1 MKFRGKSWRL
11 LIFFTRTGTH
21 INTYK
26 VLPPIS
32 SWFLIHSRLCGRYSP
47 AWHSRQ
53 SGAPNE
59 THPGL
64 KPPMATFQD
73 QQNLATKINIKICGW
88 IKQLPIFFNDHFNI
102 FCWECVTISPI
113 PSVRLREIHVW
124 CCKSVCLCSYMQTQ
138 CKYTYLRCILWVV
151 SSRIRDSE
159 FMAEIIFLGDPL
171 DEETSNT
178 MDDPSWM
185 TWKMPGK
192 YQDTWRGL
200 SNYPEAGG
208 YNCEYKGACTV
219 IRGLLAVACVQ
230 QIPVWNFVNVYAQLL
245 FHWNST
251 LQKQTPETLPPC
263 L

>member
-1 MKFRGKSWRL
+1 MTLESVVPFEAPKFFRRHLGVSPKNFPINSFGKWMKFRGKSWRL

-88 IKQLPIFFNDHFNI
+88 IKQLPIFL
-102 FCWECVTISPI
+102 TIISTYFVGNVSPF
-113 PSVRLREIHVW
+113 PPFHPWGWGRSMFGAVNLSVFVHTCKPNVSIHT
-124 CCKSVCLCSYMQTQ
+124 L
-138 CKYTYLRCILWVV
+138 
-151 SSRIRDSE
+151 
-159 FMAEIIFLGDPL
+159 
-171 DEETSNT
+171 
-178 MDDPSWM
+178 
-185 TWKMPGK
+185 
-192 YQDTWRGL
+192 
-200 SNYPEAGG
+200 
-208 YNCEYKGACTV
+208 GACY
-219 IRGLLAVACVQ
+219 G
-230 QIPVWNFVNVYAQLL
+230 
-245 FHWNST
+245 
-251 LQKQTPETLPPC
+251 
-263 L
+263 

>member
-1 MKFRGKSWRL
+1 MKTVDFLHSHRHTHKHIQSASPYQLLVLDPFSIVRTILPRLTQPTIRGTKWNPPRTEATNGYISRPTKSS
-11 LIFFTRTGTH
+11 
-21 INTYK
+21 YK
-26 VLPPIS
+26 NQ
-32 SWFLIHSRLCGRYSP
+32 H
-47 AWHSRQ
+47 
-53 SGAPNE
+53 
-59 THPGL
+59 
-64 KPPMATFQD
+64 
-73 QQNLATKINIKICGW
+73 KILWLNKTVAH
-88 IKQLPIFFNDHFNI
+88 FFNDHFNI